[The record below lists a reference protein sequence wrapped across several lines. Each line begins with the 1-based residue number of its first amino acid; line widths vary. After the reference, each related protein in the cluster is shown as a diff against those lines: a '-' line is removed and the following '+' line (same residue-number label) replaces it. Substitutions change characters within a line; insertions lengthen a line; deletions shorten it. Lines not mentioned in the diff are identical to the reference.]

1 MSTLQTHTPTG
12 LYVLVKDKAEA
23 LARVEAI
30 GVDCWGQMTDREAV
44 LRCRKVCH
52 EIIVFLQ
59 EFFRTETCAV
69 DRSLRLIKGM
79 DTDNALL
86 ARRYGQQLYGFLTDL
101 KMIIVESVAMN
112 DMPSCRKLL
121 DDPIEIAAS
130 KATDLIKNNIIKGAV
145 HILHIGKDVCDLVN
159 IADVDQYY
167 KACLQ
172 EFEEEKASGWTLSPA
187 EQCFESKALME
198 REYCKLASLYVAGK
212 LTNDVLE
219 TGRLAVEEY
228 QRRIET
234 MINPKYLLSQY

>member
-1 MSTLQTHTPTG
+1 MPSSQNSTPTG

-30 GVDCWGQMTDREAV
+30 GVECWGQMNDREVV
-44 LRCRKVCH
+44 LRCKKVCH
-52 EIIVFLQ
+52 EIVVFLQ

-86 ARRYGQQLYGFLTDL
+86 ARGYWQKLYGFLTDL

-112 DMPSCRKLL
+112 EMPSCRKLL

-159 IADVDQYY
+159 IADVDHYY
-167 KACLQ
+167 KASIQ
-172 EFEEEKASGWTLSPA
+172 EFEAEKASGWTLSLA
-187 EQCFESKALME
+187 ERCFESKALME
-198 REYCKLASLYVAGK
+198 REYCNLASLHVAGK
-212 LTNDVLE
+212 LTKEVLE
-219 TGRLAVEEY
+219 TSQLFIEEH
-228 QRRIET
+228 QRRIEQSR
-234 MINPKYLLSQY
+234 INMQLSLR